1 MKRGHKAPTI
11 RNDDTG
17 QKMRIFIKDFFNK
30 CDQIRRKL
38 RIWSRLLKK
47 SSMKN
52 FFVQCEVSTTQRPLI
67 PTSDLPKKRSKPNPK
82 STKQISILEEKFLI
96 CNQLNSK
103 FLESLINHMGLKK
116 ALEDSFPRK
125 RQKLSGDI
133 NIHNTRLFLQAT
145 LFLTPPQC
153 CFTFS

>member
-17 QKMRIFIKDFFNK
+17 QKMRFFIKDFFNK

-67 PTSDLPKKRSKPNPK
+67 PTSDLSKKRSKPNPK

-96 CNQLNSK
+96 CN
-103 FLESLINHMGLKK
+103 
-116 ALEDSFPRK
+116 
-125 RQKLSGDI
+125 
-133 NIHNTRLFLQAT
+133 
-145 LFLTPPQC
+145 
-153 CFTFS
+153 

>member
-17 QKMRIFIKDFFNK
+17 QKMRFFIKDFFNK

-38 RIWSRLLKK
+38 NK

-96 CNQLNSK
+96 CN
-103 FLESLINHMGLKK
+103 
-116 ALEDSFPRK
+116 
-125 RQKLSGDI
+125 
-133 NIHNTRLFLQAT
+133 
-145 LFLTPPQC
+145 
-153 CFTFS
+153 